1 MVALSRNSESLLIF
15 FLLRSEGLFVVPE
28 KGNTSSVAVTLPR
41 LGGRRACLTY
51 GGRMLWGGRLIA
63 AGAVPVLMLLAS
75 QHASAVTLAPIADQP
90 GVTAP
95 AQPGTEAPAPP
106 PPPPAPPAPAVYPE
120 QPPEIRN
127 GATLRPEPSPAPAPP
142 MSVMQLHAPVPVE
155 PVAPIEPPP
164 DMIRIGQAEFAEP
177 EWLPPEVGDTINTV
191 SADLEAQAATFLDSV
206 GIPAG
211 RSDRVA
217 GATVAGAGV
226 GGAIGGAVAGVPAAA
241 AGAVVGGLIGGTI
254 GGIAGA
260 ALGTV
265 VAVPVIGTVTSGVAG
280 TALGAAAGAVV
291 GAVVAGV
298 PAAAAGALVGGT
310 VGAGFGAGV
319 GVGQP

>member
-1 MVALSRNSESLLIF
+1 MVALSRNSRSFLIF
-15 FLLRSEGLFVVPE
+15 FLLRSEGLFVVPD
-28 KGNTSSVAVTLPR
+28 KGNASLVAVAAPR
-41 LGGRRACLTY
+41 LESRRACLPY
-51 GGRMLWGGRLIA
+51 GGRMLWGGRLVA

-106 PPPPAPPAPAVYPE
+106 PAPPAPAVYPE
-120 QPPEIRN
+120 QPPEVRN
-127 GATLRPEPSPAPAPP
+127 GPASRPAPSPAPVPA
-142 MSVMQLHAPVPVE
+142 VNVVELHAPAPVE
-155 PVAPIEPPP
+155 PVAPIEPPA
-164 DMIRIGQAEFAEP
+164 DMIRIGQTQFPEP
-177 EWLPPEVGDTINTV
+177 EWLPPEVGDTINNV